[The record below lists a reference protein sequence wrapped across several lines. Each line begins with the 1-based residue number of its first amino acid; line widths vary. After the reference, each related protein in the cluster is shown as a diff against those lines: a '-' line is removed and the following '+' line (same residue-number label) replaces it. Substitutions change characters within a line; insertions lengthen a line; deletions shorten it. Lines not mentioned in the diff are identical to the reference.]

1 MKGTAVLLLG
11 LVIGMHGTAVYAQW
25 APSCVQCG
33 GNPQQPECCS
43 GYYSGAE
50 VCWVS
55 AGGCVTQGSCFYVF
69 GGGGGCFVA
78 GTPVETPDGAI
89 AIEDLREG
97 DRVLG
102 RSDDGEVVVNEV
114 IRTYKTLALEY
125 IVINGEISVTGT
137 HPFLVGNDWVEARDI
152 RVGDVLAGSDGTAV
166 LVDSVESIDY
176 GVRVFN
182 ITVSGNHTFF
192 ADGILVHNKGP
203 DPQG

>member
-1 MKGTAVLLLG
+1 MKSSPLLVLVMLVFVTSATSNSSYSQTLG
-11 LVIGMHGTAVYAQW
+11 N
-25 APSCVQCG
+25 CVQCG
-33 GNPQQPECCS
+33 GTVEAPCCI
-43 GYYSGAE
+43 GGMTTGANMCSISQR
-50 VCWVS
+50 V
-55 AGGCVTQGSCFYVF
+55 CVTAGTC
-69 GGGGGCFVA
+69 GTGGGCFVA

-102 RSDDGEVVVNEV
+102 RSDDGAAVINEV
-114 IRTYKTLALEY
+114 LETYRALAVEY
-125 IVINGEISVTGT
+125 LVINREIAVTGT

-182 ITVSGNHTFF
+182 ITVSGKHTFF